1 MTVDIF
7 GSATRFAGDHLS
19 AGYNAIDG
27 KLGGFLPGGVE
38 GDGVDLVKEVA
49 RDALPGNRIHGE
61 KVTEQFKGTA
71 DDRVKGR
78 ADLAATRARTG
89 AVGGKVREHFVEEGI
104 ERIGREAVE
113 RIATRG
119 GAYAIPVAGQLLATA
134 DNINDAFGVAD
145 TVLTATSGKSTGQ
158 HVDQTI
164 AMRNR
169 GRQPESL
176 FPQARQVGDDI
187 HQINESKPVNPT
199 MQEIRNRGTH
209 IGQKFNPLQGD
220 FGFSEAMGWN

>member
-1 MTVDIF
+1 VDIF

-19 AGYNAIDG
+19 AAYNSVDG

-49 RDALPGNRIHGE
+49 RDALPGQRIHGE
-61 KVTEQFKGTA
+61 KLTEKAKGTA
-71 DDRVKGR
+71 GDLLKGR
-78 ADLAATRARTG
+78 ADLAATRARSG

-119 GAYAIPVAGQLLATA
+119 GAYAIPVAGQLIATA
-134 DNINDAFGVAD
+134 DTVNDAFGIAD
-145 TVLTATSGKSTGQ
+145 TVLTATSGKGTGQ

-187 HQINESKPVNPT
+187 HEVNQSKPVNPS
-199 MQEIRNRGTH
+199 MQEIRNRATRV
-209 IGQKFNPLQGD
+209 GQKFNPLQGD